1 MWSVYLWRNVVHVGC
16 EVRGLKP
23 LAGASERALRGD
35 EVPEAEQDPGDKFAD
50 ILNPPHRD
58 LIAQAHNGFG
68 KTTCF
73 VLGMLSRVDP
83 KVQAPQALC
92 VCPTQALANQNIEV
106 LFKMGKY
113 TGIASECAVPTDSN
127 ALSIA
132 KRAPS
137 MAQVVIGTPGTI
149 KKWMSF
155 KKLGA
160 ARLKILV
167 FDEADQML
175 AEDGFKEDFPEDNGR
190 NRKILLF
197 SATFNDTV
205 KNFVSRTVKED
216 HNKLFVKKEELSL
229 DAVKQYKVYCSDE
242 LAKIEVIKDYIFE
255 IGENV
260 GQTIIF
266 VRTRNSAQM
275 LHKSLVDMGYEVT
288 SIQGALGHDE
298 REKIVKEF
306 RDGLTQVLI
315 STDLLARGFYQQ
327 QLLRFGQ
334 SESWRGGKLI
344 GG

>member
-1 MWSVYLWRNVVHVGC
+1 MYL
-16 EVRGLKP
+16 
-23 LAGASERALRGD
+23 
-35 EVPEAEQDPGDKFAD
+35 
-50 ILNPPHRD
+50 
-58 LIAQAHNGFG
+58 
-68 KTTCF
+68 
-73 VLGMLSRVDP
+73 
-83 KVQAPQALC
+83 
-92 VCPTQALANQNIEV
+92 
-106 LFKMGKY
+106 
-113 TGIASECAVPTDSN
+113 
-127 ALSIA
+127 
-132 KRAPS
+132 
-137 MAQVVIGTPGTI
+137 QV
-149 KKWMSF
+149 
-155 KKLGA
+155 
-160 ARLKILV
+160 
-167 FDEADQML
+167 
-175 AEDGFKEDFPEDNGR
+175 
-190 NRKILLF
+190 LLF

-315 STDLLARGFYQQ
+315 STDLLARGFDQQ
-327 QLLRFGQ
+327 QVLCWFSLPLFSFCLSFFSFKCGYILTIYIY
-334 SESWRGGKLI
+334 SG
-344 GG
+344 

>member
-190 NRKILLF
+190 NRKSQF
-197 SATFNDTV
+197 
-205 KNFVSRTVKED
+205 
-216 HNKLFVKKEELSL
+216 
-229 DAVKQYKVYCSDE
+229 
-242 LAKIEVIKDYIFE
+242 
-255 IGENV
+255 
-260 GQTIIF
+260 
-266 VRTRNSAQM
+266 
-275 LHKSLVDMGYEVT
+275 
-288 SIQGALGHDE
+288 
-298 REKIVKEF
+298 
-306 RDGLTQVLI
+306 
-315 STDLLARGFYQQ
+315 
-327 QLLRFGQ
+327 
-334 SESWRGGKLI
+334 
-344 GG
+344 